1 MKILDQNLNMSAQ
14 HSASQQ
20 LYQHVSRERFING
33 QLVERNELQQQQNAA
48 QQSALSK
55 SQGTQKL
62 SDSIPEW
69 RWLKEKQPEWF
80 AGKENRFDNLNS
92 AGLRIQRDQT
102 QSSTHLTLQSTNHT
116 SEKTD
121 TDKPRLPAHLVK
133 MLEVVE
139 AMMER
144 FTGKPFKISVYGY
157 ERSDSAQSNHKH
169 SWIGS
174 REFYA
179 QFKQAAQK
187 LDQNFDINGQR
198 QLATTSGQRLQ
209 FQQTYQELETSRF
222 QAKGHVTT
230 ADGRQIDF
238 NMDMLMQRQF
248 IDKQSLTIEQ
258 GVVFKDPLVV
268 NFGGQPAQLTVDKF
282 AFDIDADGNSEAVSF
297 VAKESGFLALD
308 KNQDGQIN
316 NGAELFGALSG
327 QGFEELSAYD
337 DDNNGWIDENDAV
350 FSQLQIWHQT
360 TQGYKQLSGLLELNI
375 GAISLEHA
383 ATPFALKDENNQQ
396 HGRVTDTGIYLQE
409 DGKVGSIQQIDLV
422 V

>member
-1 MKILDQNLNMSAQ
+1 MKILDHNLNISAQ

-33 QLVERNELQQQQNAA
+33 QLVERNELQHRQNTG

-55 SQGTQKL
+55 SQATQKL
-62 SDSIPEW
+62 SDNIPEW
-69 RWLKEKQPEWF
+69 HWLKEKQPDWF
-80 AGKENRFDNLNS
+80 ADKENRFDNPNS
-92 AGLRIQRDQT
+92 AELSFQRDQT
-102 QSSTHLTLQSTNHT
+102 QPNTSLTLQSTNLT

-121 TDKPRLPAHLVK
+121 ADKPRLPPHLVK

-139 AMMER
+139 TMMER

-157 ERSDSAQSNHKH
+157 ERSDSAQSTHKQ

-179 QFKQAAQK
+179 QFQQAAQN
-187 LDQNFDINGQR
+187 LNQNFDINGQR

-209 FQQTYQELETSRF
+209 FEQVYQEQETSHF
-222 QAKGHVTT
+222 QVKGNVTT

-248 IDKQSLTIEQ
+248 INKQSLTIEQ

-268 NFGGQPAQLTVDKF
+268 NFGGEPAQLTVDKF
-282 AFDIDADGNSEAVSF
+282 AFDIDADGNSEAISF
-297 VAKESGFLALD
+297 VTKESGFLALD

-316 NGAELFGALSG
+316 NGTELFGALSG
-327 QGFEELSAYD
+327 KGFEELSAYD

-350 FSQLQIWHQT
+350 FSQLKIWHQT
-360 TQGYKQLSGLLELNI
+360 EQGYRQLSGLLELDI
-375 GAISLEHA
+375 GAISLEHV
-383 ATPFALKDENNQQ
+383 ATPFALKDDNNQQ
-396 HGRVTDTGIYLQE
+396 HGRITDSGIYLHE
-409 DGKVGSIQQIDLV
+409 DGQVGSIQQIDLAV
-422 V
+422 